1 MRIIQKLERGRQSIV
16 RGLEVMKLKNRPH
29 KERSPEIENEEND
42 RALVLQKYWRAFLGR
57 K

>member
-1 MRIIQKLERGRQSIV
+1 
-16 RGLEVMKLKNRPH
+16 MKLKNRPH